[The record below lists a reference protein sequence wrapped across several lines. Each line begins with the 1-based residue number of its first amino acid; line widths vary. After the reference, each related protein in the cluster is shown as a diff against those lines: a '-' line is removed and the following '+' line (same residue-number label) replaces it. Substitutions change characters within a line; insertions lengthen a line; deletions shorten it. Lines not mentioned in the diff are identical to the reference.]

1 MSIIFPHNLIFP
13 ELTLLFI
20 VKVYFL
26 LTLKVE
32 NERVNIFSFKLKER
46 MLIKNWRVYL
56 TQQLDKIQS
65 NHYAILTGFVLK
77 TEYTNELKKLF
88 DQTP

>member
-13 ELTLLFI
+13 ELTLLSI

-46 MLIKNWRVYL
+46 MLLKNWRVYL
-56 TQQLDKIQS
+56 SQ
-65 NHYAILTGFVLK
+65 
-77 TEYTNELKKLF
+77 
-88 DQTP
+88 